1 MKLDPIMLW
10 RRRQMRISDDRYWVK
25 HLAETDVKDN
35 QRLRES
41 YKQHPLRLVA
51 VVIADIFMDTDIDK
65 FARLLDRR
73 LKAPGY
79 DQRRHR
85 AQVRDMLRRA
95 RSKAGGREGLG
106 AINFAG
112 PGEGRKYLG
121 GAHEIRL
128 PRGVERVALFL
139 DQFAPGI
146 VMGAVVV
153 AAQPDI
159 AASVFERHHPS
170 PVRRTKDGLSWEMVE
185 AAKTRDLETR
195 LREIAAID
203 LLPRGAGLLRDRRF
217 PDGTLVAW
225 SGEKF
230 PSDDGLA
237 ARDVTRVL
245 GIESW
250 EWWEGDGRRVYSG
263 APVADRY
270 GDGHSMILVQ
280 QSRDQDR
287 KEFATREA
295 EMRFHLQQEL
305 RDWLPLLL
313 LGEAA
318 VLLRERAGR
327 LRDSLARRANSRLGR
342 LWPLGLGALVARLSE
357 VQYRL
362 ERLRQAANIDG
373 ERRGFQEFPMMVL
386 GRAERLASPP
396 LPRRTIVRRIA
407 RWLESIV
414 AEPDPPTQPRNLRQS
429 WMESLDLVTR
439 TALQDVRLSFQR
451 ARLLSDIRS
460 TNVLLG
466 LTFAVLILT
475 AVLVI
480 RGKS

>member
-1 MKLDPIMLW
+1 MKLDPINLW
-10 RRRQMRISDDRYWVK
+10 RQRQMRISDDRYWVK

-35 QRLRES
+35 QRLAES
-41 YKQHPLRLVA
+41 FRQHPLRLVA

-65 FARLLDRR
+65 LARLLDRR

-85 AQVRDMLRRA
+85 AQVGNMLRRA

-128 PRGVERVALFL
+128 PHGVERVGLLL

-146 VMGAVVV
+146 VMGAEVI
-153 AAQPDI
+153 AAQPGI

-217 PDGTLVAW
+217 PDGTLVVW

-237 ARDVTRVL
+237 AHDVTRVL

-263 APVADRY
+263 APVAGY
-270 GDGHSMILVQ
+270 GDGHSMIVVE
-280 QSRDQDR
+280 QSRDPDR
-287 KEFATREA
+287 KEFPTREA
-295 EMRFHLQQEL
+295 EMRFNLQQEL

-313 LGEAA
+313 LGESA
-318 VLLRERAGR
+318 VLSREQAGR
-327 LRDSLARRANSRLGR
+327 LRDSLARRANSGLGR
-342 LWPLGLGALVARLSE
+342 LWPVGLGALVARLSE

-373 ERRGFQEFPMMVL
+373 ERRGFQQFPMMVL
-386 GRAERLASPP
+386 GRTDRLASPP
-396 LPRRTIVRRIA
+396 QPRRTTVRRIA

-414 AEPDPPTQPRNLRQS
+414 AEPKPPTQPRNLRQS

-439 TALQDVRLSFQR
+439 AALQDVRLSFDR

-466 LTFAVLILT
+466 LTFVVLILT
-475 AVLVI
+475 AILVI

>member
-1 MKLDPIMLW
+1 MKLDPIKLW
-10 RRRQMRISDDRYWVK
+10 RRRQMRISDDRYWIK

-35 QRLRES
+35 QRLAES
-41 YKQHPLRLVA
+41 FKQHPLRLVA
-51 VVIADIFMDTDIDK
+51 VVVADIFMDTDIDK
-65 FARLLDRR
+65 LARLLDRR

-85 AQVRDMLRRA
+85 AQVGNMLRRA

-106 AINFAG
+106 VINFAG

-128 PRGVERVALFL
+128 PLGVERVGLLL

-146 VMGAVVV
+146 VMAAEVI
-153 AAQPDI
+153 AAQPGI

-203 LLPRGAGLLRDRRF
+203 LLPTEAGLLRDRRF
-217 PDGTLVAW
+217 PDGTLVVW

-230 PSDDGLA
+230 PSDEGRA
-237 ARDVTRVL
+237 AHDITRVL
-245 GIESW
+245 GIASW

-263 APVADRY
+263 APVAGY
-270 GDGHSMILVQ
+270 GDGHSMILVEQ
-280 QSRDQDR
+280 LRDPDR
-287 KEFATREA
+287 NEFATREA

-318 VLLRERAGR
+318 VLSREEAGR
-327 LRDSLARRANSRLGR
+327 LRDSLARRVNSGLGR
-342 LWPLGLGALVARLSE
+342 LWPVGLGALVARLSE

-362 ERLRQAANIDG
+362 ERLRQAANIDD
-373 ERRGFQEFPMMVL
+373 ERRGFQQFPMMVW
-386 GRAERLASPP
+386 GRTDRLASPP
-396 LPRRTIVRRIA
+396 QPRRTTVRRIA

-414 AEPDPPTQPRNLRQS
+414 AEPKPPTQPRNLRQS

-439 TALQDVRLSFQR
+439 AALQDVRLSFER

-466 LTFAVLILT
+466 LTFVVLILT
-475 AVLVI
+475 AILVI